1 MKAKKDTIS
10 RISKE
15 FDDML
20 KKTANAKIINGTAKL
35 NKRDTFSTRRI
46 TLAMAR
52 HGGLSKILKDI
63 ELAKWDGDEPSK
75 W

>member
-1 MKAKKDTIS
+1 MRTKKDTIS

-20 KKTANAKIINGTAKL
+20 KKTANAKIVNGTAKL
-35 NKRDTFSTRRI
+35 NERGTFSTRRL

-52 HGGLSKILKDI
+52 HRDMKKMLKDI
-63 ELAKWDGDEPSK
+63 ELAKFEGDEPSR

>member
-1 MKAKKDTIS
+1 MRKKKDTIS

-35 NKRDTFSTRRI
+35 NKRDTFSARRL

-52 HGGLSKILKDI
+52 HRDIKQILKDI
-63 ELAKWDGDEPSK
+63 ELAKFEGDEPSR